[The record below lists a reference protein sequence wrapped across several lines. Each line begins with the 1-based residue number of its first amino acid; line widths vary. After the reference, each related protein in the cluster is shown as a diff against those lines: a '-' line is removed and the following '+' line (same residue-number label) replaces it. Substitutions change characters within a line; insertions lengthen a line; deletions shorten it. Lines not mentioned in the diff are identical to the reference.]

1 MWNIE
6 TMDDE
11 SGRQI
16 QLKALANDE
25 FPELEI
31 GLHSPAFFG
40 LEPTVYAR
48 YCALLDEAIG
58 NDGQTASNTKQQK
71 RYRIIPRLIKFLE
84 GIQYDGFLR
93 TLRKS
98 LGWFK
103 RKLLKQAVSQ
113 PSSHIA
119 RGSDFALTGKTAA
132 KNISSRT
139 LGD

>member
-1 MWNIE
+1 
-6 TMDDE
+6 MDDKN
-11 SGRQI
+11 GRQA

-40 LEPTVYAR
+40 LEPTVYGR
-48 YCALLDEAIG
+48 YCALLEEAIG
-58 NDGQTASNTKQQK
+58 NDSSTASSKLQK
-71 RYRIIPRLIKFLE
+71 RHRIIPRLIKFLE
-84 GIQYDGFLR
+84 GIQYDGLFR

-113 PSSHIA
+113 PSSKIK
-119 RGSDFALTGKTAA
+119 RGSDFALTGKTAV
-132 KNISSRT
+132 KRTSS
-139 LGD
+139 LV

>member
-1 MWNIE
+1 
-6 TMDDE
+6 MDDQN
-11 SGRQI
+11 GRQA

-25 FPELEI
+25 FTELEI

-40 LEPTVYAR
+40 LEPSIYGR
-48 YCALLDEAIG
+48 YCALLDEALENG
-58 NDGQTASNTKQQK
+58 SSSASTKQQK
-71 RYRIIPRLIKFLE
+71 RHRIIPRLIKFLE

-113 PSSHIA
+113 PSPTIK
-119 RGSDFALTGKTAA
+119 RGSDFALTGKTAV
-132 KNISSRT
+132 KRSST
-139 LGD
+139 LV